1 MFVRSLSLAWGTLA
15 ALMLSG
21 EGHARAENV
30 EVRFSGHINRAIL
43 HADDGVAKKWF
54 NVDNSSSST
63 RLRLNVDT
71 TISSGLRAGAFVEVE
86 YQSNPS
92 NLVNFATPQVS
103 AQLLERFI
111 EIYVNGSWGIVRLGQ
126 GDGAAARSAE
136 VDLSG
141 TAMAL
146 YPNSVVVGGGFVFR
160 TSAGALSGVPIR
172 NVIGNQN
179 FEMRYDRLRY
189 STPSFAGFW
198 VDASWG
204 NKERGIVETALRYGG
219 TLGGVGQLAGAIG
232 YSNERGLPGAIDDE
246 VVGGSFSWV
255 HTSGIN
261 FTYGAARRVLAG
273 RDAQFRHFK
282 PGFRWNRHAVAMD
295 YAEGAD
301 QAALGDEAKM
311 LGFAYVYSPVDWA
324 EVYAVSTRHTLERPA
339 RGFQP
344 IQFYMI
350 GTRIRF

>member
-1 MFVRSLSLAWGTLA
+1 
-15 ALMLSG
+15 MLSG
-21 EGHARAENV
+21 EGQAQAENV

-43 HADDGVAKKWF
+43 RADDGVADAWF

-71 TISSGLRAGAFVEVE
+71 TIRSGLRAGAFFEVE

-92 NLVNFATPQVS
+92 NQVNFAIPQVS

-111 EIYVNGSWGIVRLGQ
+111 EIYVNGPWGIVRLGQ
-126 GDGAAARSAE
+126 GDGAAARAAE
-136 VDLSG
+136 LDLSG
-141 TAMAL
+141 TAVAL
-146 YPNSVVVGGGFVFR
+146 YPNPILVGGAFVYR

-204 NKERGIVETALRYGG
+204 NKESGIVETALRYGG
-219 TLGGVGQLAGAIG
+219 TLAGVGQLAGAIG
-232 YSNERGLPGAIDDE
+232 YSNERGLPGAADDE

-255 HTSGIN
+255 HASGIN
-261 FTYGAARRVLAG
+261 FTYGGARRVLRG
-273 RDAQFRHFK
+273 RDAKFRHFK
-282 PGFRWNRHAVAMD
+282 PGYRWSQHAVAVD

-301 QAALGDEAKM
+301 QAALGEEAKM

-324 EVYAVSTRHTLERPA
+324 DVYAASARHTLERPA
-339 RGFQP
+339 QAFRP
-344 IQFYMI
+344 IQFYMM
-350 GTRIRF
+350 GTRVRF